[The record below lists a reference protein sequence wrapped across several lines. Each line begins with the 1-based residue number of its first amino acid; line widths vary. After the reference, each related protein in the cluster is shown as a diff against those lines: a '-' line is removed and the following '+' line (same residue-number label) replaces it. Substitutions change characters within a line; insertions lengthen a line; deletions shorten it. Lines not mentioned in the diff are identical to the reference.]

1 MVLQGTGV
9 IHHLGERGTPLRSGL
24 SLSSALRHSSEQST
38 FSYVLRGGF
47 DEFSL
52 QGWLFPFFRA
62 VLGGIHPILPSL
74 LYPEALRISA
84 GTC

>member
-1 MVLQGTGV
+1 MVLQETGV

-52 QGWLFPFFRA
+52 QG
-62 VLGGIHPILPSL
+62 
-74 LYPEALRISA
+74 
-84 GTC
+84 